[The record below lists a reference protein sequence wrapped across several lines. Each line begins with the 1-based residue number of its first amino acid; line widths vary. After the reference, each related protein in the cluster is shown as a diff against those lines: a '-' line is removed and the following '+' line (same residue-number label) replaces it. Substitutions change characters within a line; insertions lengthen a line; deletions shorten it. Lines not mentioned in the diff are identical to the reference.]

1 MRSLLAFLR
10 RFRISLAVLATL
22 VAIYALC
29 GFFLVPKLARSA
41 VTQQLAQDGRRV
53 SIAHLAFNPFT
64 FEARIEG
71 FALSDADDTPLLAFT
86 ALKVNAALLASVWQR
101 GIVLQEVKLAGPY
114 ALLVREADGA
124 INLRKL
130 MPPAAT
136 PAAAE
141 PAPASAP
148 LPRIR
153 IGVLAVDD
161 GAFDVKDLSRP
172 QPFST
177 RLSPIRFSLTDFS
190 TALAYDN
197 AYQFSASLASGEQLD
212 WSGAFSVQPLAS
224 NGQFAL
230 RNLQATTVQAY
241 LQDQLPVQLVS
252 GVGAVEGRYQLT
264 LDPSLALDI
273 TLPAVTLQ
281 QFSLAERG
289 AALAAPPVALDA
301 LKIADVAFSLAQRSI
316 NVGSVEIDGARI
328 NAQREANG
336 GLSLSRLLPPPAK
349 TAPAPVDPT
358 ATAASE
364 APWQIGIDIIKLAD
378 AALVLD
384 DRAVTP
390 ATHFAL
396 QPINLTV
403 EGYSS
408 AADAKLKLS
417 GDLKLNRSGRLALA
431 GDLQLQP
438 LNTMMNLDM
447 QGFELAPLQPY
458 LTPYTGLKL
467 KSGQLGGKLRLRYAA
482 ANKGPAR
489 ASVSGTLGIAN
500 FVSQDAKQQDFLKW
514 RQLNISG
521 IDYQQQPQ
529 KLTIDQV
536 LLAAPYARVVIE
548 QDRSLNLAQVL
559 AAPSAATATPPLA
572 VGAPVAAKPTTPVT
586 AAPAMPIR
594 INTISLSDGS
604 ANFADHS
611 IQPQFATGIVGL
623 AGKITGLSTAP
634 ASRAKLHI
642 EGRIDEY
649 SPVVIEGEINPLA
662 ANQYADVGLNFNN
675 IDLTIFNPYSG
686 RFAGY
691 NVAKGKLSTQLA
703 YKIEARKLDATHHV
717 IVDQLEFGEATG
729 SKEAVPLPIRFV
741 VSLLKDRNGVIE
753 LNLPV
758 SGSLDDPQFRI
769 GPLIW
774 KVLLNLLG
782 KAADAP
788 FALIGALFGGGPELS
803 YVDFAAGSAALDAE
817 AQAKL
822 MKLSMALAARPQ
834 LRLDVPLVLAEN
846 LDRGATAQAALAQ
859 RLAAVPATTDRMKA
873 LEQLYRE
880 QFQKA
885 PDYPPAAGPAEETA
899 LARRA
904 YLETALLL
912 RLTPDATALEQL
924 SKDRARAVQSALLA
938 NPGID
943 PERIFITTGHDA
955 APVEQNSVRMALKLK

>member
-22 VAIYALC
+22 VAIYTLC

-86 ALKVNAALLASVWQR
+86 ALKVNVALLASVWQR

-114 ALLVREADGA
+114 ALLVRESDGT

-130 MPPAAT
+130 IPPAST
-136 PAAAE
+136 TAAAE
-141 PAPASAP
+141 TPPAVAP

-241 LQDQLPVQLVS
+241 LQDQLPVRLLS
-252 GVGAVEGRYQLT
+252 GVGAVEGHYQLT

-281 QFSLAERG
+281 QFVLAERG
-289 AALAAPPVALDA
+289 TAPAAPPVALNA
-301 LKIADVAFSLAQRSI
+301 LKIADVAFSLAQRSVS
-316 NVGSVEIDGARI
+316 VGSVEIDGARI
-328 NAQREANG
+328 NAQREASG

-358 ATAASE
+358 AVAASE
-364 APWQIGIDIIKLAD
+364 APWQIGIETIKVVD

-396 QPINLTV
+396 QPINLSID
-403 EGYSS
+403 GYSS

-438 LNTMMNLDM
+438 LTTTMNLDL

-489 ASVSGTLGIAN
+489 ANVSGTLGIAN
-500 FVSQDAKQQDFLKW
+500 FVSQDANQQDFLKW

-548 QDRSLNLAQVL
+548 QDRSVNLAQVL
-559 AAPSAATATPPLA
+559 AAPNAATAAAPT
-572 VGAPVAAKPTTPVT
+572 GAGTAVAAKPTTPAT

-594 INTISLSDGS
+594 INTISLSGGS

-623 AGKITGLSTAP
+623 AGKITGLSTEP
-634 ASRAKLHI
+634 SSRAKLHI

-649 SPVVIEGEINPLA
+649 SPVVIDGEINPLA

-691 NVAKGKLSTQLA
+691 NIAKGKLSTQLA

-859 RLAAVPATTDRMKA
+859 QLAAVPTTTDRMKA

-912 RLTPDATALEQL
+912 RLTPDAAALEQL